1 MAMTEAAR
9 EARNAYKREWNKR
22 NREKIRLYNE
32 RYWQKQS
39 DSERQKTAENG
50 RNEGVK
56 HDDD

>member
-56 HDDD
+56 YDDD